1 MTRRSTYTINV
12 ELPVGT
18 DIEQAAGGVIRT
30 GDKRVTIGEELN
42 GVDVRLVCGKGLDGL
57 SCTDIPQLGKRITSA
72 RDEGVLVGR
81 VKADAHDLHEV
92 GYRNWSKGDRVRRPS
107 WRRHVARGGKD
118 AAVVDEATA
127 GKVAGMTRKLTRNAC
142 GPVTLLVEI
151 VDGANV
157 VETTTCDEVAGRGVC
172 ASHDP

>member
-57 SCTDIPQLGKRITSA
+57 SCTDIPQLGERITSA

-81 VKADAHDLHEV
+81 VKADAHDVAKMVGELGHLVTSFDIPLHA
-92 GYRNWSKGDRVRRPS
+92 S
-107 WRRHVARGGKD
+107 HVARGGKD